1 MENTI
6 QNTMT
11 KTITVY
17 LTPGRPVNPDSDRQK
32 RLAAMDEKRINGE
45 LKRGRPVDP
54 NSPRQ
59 VRLAE
64 QARRAAENGGE
75 ARRGRPVNQSS
86 DRQQRLAARELLIA
100 GGAEVKRGR
109 PAMPKI
115 EG

>member
-1 MENTI
+1 MEIKI

-32 RLAAMDEKRINGE
+32 RLAAMEAKRANGE

-64 QARRAAENGGE
+64 QAQRAAENGGA
-75 ARRGRPVNQSS
+75 ARRGRPVSENSE
-86 DRQQRLAARELLIA
+86 RQQRIAAREALIA
-100 GGAEVKRGR
+100 GGNEIKRGR